1 MMADLV
7 VETLRGLRANAFR
20 FGLTASG
27 VFWGTLMLVY
37 LSASSDGYERHFARE
52 LEKIGQR
59 IVVLFPGVVS
69 RAHVGQRG
77 SRRLEV
83 KEEDVDRLAA
93 LPLVE
98 RVAPNTSLG
107 PRLFRANRRTKLV
120 WAYGASE
127 QTGPTR
133 NFAIAQGRGIT
144 RADVETNARVV
155 LLGARAATR
164 LFGRAPAVGRTVHVD
179 GVPFTV
185 IGVAAAKGAQLLFI
199 GALDDEVALVPVSTA
214 QQWFSHDRVL
224 DQLVFAPRTR
234 EASWDALR
242 RVRELVALRH
252 DVQPDDDGALGA
264 FNVQEPV
271 QIVDALLLALRVF
284 LTTASFVTLAVGAVG
299 VTNVMLV
306 MVGERTR
313 EFGLRKALGAPNRA
327 LFAQVLAETVAVT
340 LAAGG
345 LGAAVG
351 ATFVVLSRAAID
363 AGAVMQARPDLRVG
377 TIVVVVVLL
386 TATGVVAGLVPARR
400 AARIDPAVA
409 LRTT

>member
-1 MMADLV
+1 MDLL

-27 VFWGTLMLVY
+27 VFWGTLMLTY
-37 LSASSDGYERHFARE
+37 LAASSDGYDRHFARE

-59 IVVLFPGVVS
+59 IVFLFPGV
-69 RAHVGQRG
+69 ATKTHVGQRG

-83 KEEDVDRLAA
+83 KREDVDRLAL

-98 RVAPNTSLG
+98 RVAPNTFLG

-120 WAYGASE
+120 WTNGASE
-127 QTGPTR
+127 HTAPTR
-133 NFAIAQGRGIT
+133 NFVVAAGRAIT
-144 RADVETNARVV
+144 RSDVEDNARVV
-155 LLGARAATR
+155 FLGARAATR
-164 LFGRAPAVGRTVHVD
+164 LFGRGPAVGRTVHVD

-185 IGVAAAKGAQLLFI
+185 IGVSEPKGAQLLFM

-214 QQWFSHDRVL
+214 QQWFSQHRIL
-224 DQLVFAPRTR
+224 DQVVFAPRTR

-242 RVRELVALRH
+242 RVRELLALRH
-252 DVQPDDDGALGA
+252 HVKPDDRSALGA
-264 FNVQEPV
+264 FNIQEPV
-271 QIVDALLLALRVF
+271 RIVEALLLALRLF
-284 LTTASFVTLAVGAVG
+284 LTTASLVTLGVGAVG

-313 EFGLRKALGAPNRA
+313 EFGLRKAIGAPNRA
-327 LFAQVLAETVAVT
+327 LFAQVLAETIAIT
-340 LAAGG
+340 LVAGG
-345 LGAAVG
+345 VGGVFGALLVRFSQAMIERG
-351 ATFVVLSRAAID
+351 T
-363 AGAVMQARPDLRVG
+363 VMQAVPELNVG
-377 TIVVVVVLL
+377 TVVMIVVLL
-386 TATGVVAGLVPARR
+386 AAIGLVAGFVPARR